1 MAVIDFRAARDTGL
15 TDSHYLILAALDL
28 SIGIRAFNEGCR
40 DKKKKA
46 AWDALEKMNRAL
58 EKINEVMGK

>member
-15 TDSHYLILAALDL
+15 TDSHYLILASLDL
-28 SIGIRAFNEGCR
+28 QMGIRAFNEACR
-40 DKKKKA
+40 EKKKKA
-46 AWDALEKMNRAL
+46 AWDAVAKMNRAL